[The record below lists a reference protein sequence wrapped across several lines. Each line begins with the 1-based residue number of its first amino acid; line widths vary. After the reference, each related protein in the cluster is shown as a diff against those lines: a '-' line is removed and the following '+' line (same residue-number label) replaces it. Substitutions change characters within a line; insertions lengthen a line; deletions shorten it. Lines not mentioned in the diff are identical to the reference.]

1 MSKKEL
7 SPIQKA
13 AMWSITPRLAE
24 ARAEEEAFALGGII
38 RLWEHRLGEH
48 YSSVLNVPCGLGRHD
63 DALRKQEFNVVGV
76 DLDPDFIRMAQKA
89 HPQWSYHY
97 KVGDMRKLPFAK
109 EVCPVFDI
117 VINLFTSIG
126 YNGKAGDMATFAEFR
141 RVLKKGGLLI
151 IETHNREPFKERLRQ
166 PFIDEPIEGFVRI
179 VKHEVKGK
187 VWTLHNT
194 LMRKEKN
201 GNMTEI
207 GTKDTPV
214 VLYSPQEL
222 SAMLKKTGFEVLA
235 IYGGYTMRPVSASD
249 TNIIV
254 VARKMSG

>member
-1 MSKKEL
+1 MPEKEL
-7 SPIQKA
+7 STMQTA

-24 ARAEEEAFALGGII
+24 ARAEAEAFALGGII
-38 RLWEHRLGEH
+38 RLWERRLGEH
-48 YSSVLNVPCGLGRHD
+48 YSGVLNVPCGLGRHD
-63 DALRKQEFNVVGV
+63 DALRKQGFNVSGV
-76 DLDPDFIRMAQKA
+76 DLNPDFIRLAQKA

-109 EVCPVFDI
+109 EACPAFDI

-126 YNGKAGDMATFAEFR
+126 YNGKAGDVMTLAEFR

-166 PFIDEPIEGFVRI
+166 SFIDEPIEGFVRI
-179 VKHEVKGK
+179 VRHEVKDE

-194 LMRKEKN
+194 LLRKEKN
-201 GNMTEI
+201 GNLTKV

-214 VLYSPQEL
+214 VLYSPEEL
-222 SAMLKKTGFEVLA
+222 SSICRRAEFEVLA
-235 IYGGYTMRPVSASD
+235 IYGGYTINPIKPSD
-249 TNIIV
+249 VNMML
-254 VARKMSG
+254 VARKK